1 MSRWIR
7 SGEALKKSGWGLVG
21 DPYRT
26 GRGHCKKRGSCGRID
41 FDQSQGYCHVINDQ
55 LNTHDIQVVSAE
67 KDGSL
72 VIGTY
77 NRFSRDQENGAHG
90 IYRIETDG
98 KVEK

>member
-1 MSRWIR
+1 MIR
-7 SGEALKKSGWGLVG
+7 TAPEEVTVRNADLAGELTLTNAKGTV
-21 DPYRT
+21 T
-26 GRGHCKKRGSCGRID
+26 
-41 FDQSQGYCHVINDQ
+41 FINDQ

-90 IYRIETDG
+90 IYRIGTDG